1 MRMYQKRLFSWYLL
15 SSKPIIPISYRR
27 WTLYLPK
34 YYEYSKFEGLLKQ
47 VKQFSKTVEKHQAQI
62 NIPTQG
68 QQFLFEKHLIVDG
81 RPYVRGKYGQF
92 LGDDIFLSLP
102 SRTFGIATDK
112 EAFQTFYI
120 SYITVL

>member
-15 SSKPIIPISYRR
+15 SSKPIIPISYLR
-27 WTLYLPK
+27 WTLYLPE

-81 RPYVRGKYGQF
+81 IPYVRGKYGQF
-92 LGDDIFLSLP
+92 LGNDIFLSLP

-112 EAFQTFYI
+112 ETFYI
-120 SYITVL
+120 SYLTVL